1 MDKFLSECIDDINSI
16 FDESIDL
23 LDSIESILDKN
34 DEIESL
40 DKTGLLEMIDD
51 VSQKNKIRNAE
62 SSFLKRHF
70 E

>member
-1 MDKFLSECIDDINSI
+1 MRKCIDEINSI

-23 LDSIESILDKN
+23 LDSIESIIN
-34 DEIESL
+34 EYDEIESL

-51 VSQKNKIRNAE
+51 ISQKNKIRKAE